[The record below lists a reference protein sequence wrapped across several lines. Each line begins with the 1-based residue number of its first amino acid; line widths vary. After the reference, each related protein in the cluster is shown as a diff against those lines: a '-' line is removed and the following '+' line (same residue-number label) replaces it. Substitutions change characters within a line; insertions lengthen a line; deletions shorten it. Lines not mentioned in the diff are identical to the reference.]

1 MPLTTI
7 KDITKDIALS
17 LIRKAPYNDFFDFIS
32 STYEYKLNPKIIE
45 NLIYSGALDFFNETK
60 QTLINNIKSANIY
73 SELANE
79 LDKNLI
85 NKPVLEKFSEFD
97 KPKSARFFAD
107 LGFYEIAR
115 LDGALVFMEN
125 RRSGFETFCSSLAA
139 TRREG
144 AAAAI
149 VMNANPFTL
158 GHRYL
163 VERALQEYSTVHIFV
178 LSEDASHFPA
188 DVRYDLVR
196 EGVKDLPNIVLHRTG
211 DYLISAATF
220 PSYFLRD
227 SESVIRASARLD
239 LALFV
244 KIAAAIGVTA
254 RFVGDEPTSVVTG
267 LYNRIM
273 AQELPKA
280 GIRCVIVPRL
290 EKDRRIVSA
299 SSVRQAIHDG
309 SMQTAKAMLPP
320 STWRYLTS
328 PEAVNVLRA
337 IRASD
342 EVVHY

>member
-1 MPLTTI
+1 MSYTVCEAPAYDHRTRAQVVSL
-7 KDITKDIALS
+7 LS
-17 LIRKAPYNDFFDFIS
+17 SEGL
-32 STYEYKLNPKIIE
+32 
-45 NLIYSGALDFFNETK
+45 ALDAHVDYTCVALDEDGSVVATGSCFASSLRCFAVSREH
-60 QTLINNIKSANIY
+60 QGEGLLNIILSHLVDVQAARGNFHLFLY
-73 SELANE
+73 TT
-79 LDKNLI
+79 
-85 NKPVLEKFSEFD
+85 
-97 KPKSARFFAD
+97 PKSARFFAD

-115 LDGALVFMEN
+115 LDGTLVFMEN
-125 RRSGFETFCSSLAA
+125 RRPGFETFCSRLAA

-144 AAAAI
+144 NAAAI

-163 VERALQEYSTVHIFV
+163 VEQALQEYSTVHLFV
-178 LSEDASHFPA
+178 LSEDASYFPA

-220 PSYFLRD
+220 PGYFLRD
-227 SESVIRASARLD
+227 SERVIRASARLD

-254 RFVGDEPTSVVTG
+254 RFVGDEPASVVTG
-267 LYNRIM
+267 LYNKIM

-290 EKDRRIVSA
+290 KKDGHIVSA

-309 SMQTAKAMLPP
+309 SMETAKAMLPP
-320 STWRYLTS
+320 STWRYLAS
-328 PEAVNVLRA
+328 PEAENVLRA
-337 IRASD
+337 IRASN
-342 EVVHY
+342 EVIHY

>member
-1 MPLTTI
+1 MSYTVCEAPAYDRRTRAQIVSL
-7 KDITKDIALS
+7 LS
-17 LIRKAPYNDFFDFIS
+17 GEDL
-32 STYEYKLNPKIIE
+32 
-45 NLIYSGALDFFNETK
+45 ALD
-60 QTLINNIKSANIY
+60 AH
-73 SELANE
+73 
-79 LDKNLI
+79 LDYTCVALDEDGNVVATGSCFASSLRCFAVSREHQGEGLLNMI
-85 NKPVLEKFSEFD
+85 LSHLVEVQAARGNFHLFLYA